1 MLVIAQAV
9 VRQRFDNSALANLSG
24 TAFSYYAT
32 QLSLHA
38 LQATNTL
45 LNPSQVLARQ
55 GVNFGTGSTGIGG
68 HSQQAADIREI
79 EAQLSGMTDEQ
90 QAPTVGVTIAALI
103 TLRTCWLRHQ
113 PFAFIV
119 PDQAD
124 CTAGITGQF
133 SDGGHRLEP
142 TMTTGFM
149 LAWNPDQYN

>member
-55 GVNFGTGSTGIGG
+55 
-68 HSQQAADIREI
+68 HRDR
-79 EAQLSGMTDEQ
+79 
-90 QAPTVGVTIAALI
+90 
-103 TLRTCWLRHQ
+103 W
-113 PFAFIV
+113 PF
-119 PDQAD
+119 P
-124 CTAGITGQF
+124 AGCGYQR
-133 SDGGHRLEP
+133 D
-142 TMTTGFM
+142 
-149 LAWNPDQYN
+149 